1 VLRGFNIKT
10 KQNKIKL
17 KKHMV
22 QIFII
27 LAFIILAKIIIKE
40 EQKEYKQ
47 RCGMTKDE
55 FLAMRKRMNPEF
67 KITLKQWLQDLSK
80 N

>member
-1 VLRGFNIKT
+1 MI
-10 KQNKIKL
+10 
-17 KKHMV
+17 H
-22 QIFII
+22 IFII
-27 LAFIILAKIIIKE
+27 TVVFIILAKFIIRE
-40 EQKEYKQ
+40 EQQEYKK
-47 RCGMTKDE
+47 RCGMTKNE

>member
-1 VLRGFNIKT
+1 
-10 KQNKIKL
+10 
-17 KKHMV
+17 MV
-22 QIFII
+22 QAVIIIVFII
-27 LAFIILAKIIIKE
+27 LVRKGIKD
-40 EQKEYKQ
+40 EQREYKEKY
-47 RCGMTKDE
+47 GMTKSQ

>member
-1 VLRGFNIKT
+1 
-10 KQNKIKL
+10 
-17 KKHMV
+17 MV
-22 QIFII
+22 QITIVILFI
-27 LAFIILAKIIIKE
+27 LLAKRAIKQE
-40 EQKEYKQ
+40 EQEYKNKY
-47 RCGMTKDE
+47 GMTKKD

>member
-1 VLRGFNIKT
+1 MI
-10 KQNKIKL
+10 
-17 KKHMV
+17 
-22 QIFII
+22 QIFIII
-27 LAFIILAKIIIKE
+27 LAFIVLAKYAIKE